1 MSERILID
9 IAVDEFEFVKEA
21 ISFKARHLID
31 YLDAC
36 KKNAEKPK
44 ETFNDKKVSST
55 IAAAVEHFVTIEKPY
70 SPHTSKRRGRPPLN
84 KTKKGTRK

>member
-9 IAVDEFEFVKEA
+9 IAVDEFEFVKAA
-21 ISFKARHLID
+21 IAFKARCLID

-44 ETFNDKKVSST
+44 EPLDDGRVSST
-55 IAAAVEHFVTIEKPY
+55 IAAAIEHFKTIEKPT
-70 SPHTSKRRGRPPLN
+70 PKRRGRPPLN

>member
-1 MSERILID
+1 MSKRIVID

-36 KKNAEKPK
+36 KKTAEKPK
-44 ETFNDKKVSST
+44 EAFDDGRVSST
-55 IAAAVEHFVTIEKPY
+55 IAAAIEHFATIEKPT
-70 SPHTSKRRGRPPLN
+70 PKRRGRPPLN
-84 KTKKGTRK
+84 KTAKRTRK